1 MNLNLLKSLYNNS
14 PYWLKKTASFLPKS
28 LLIGK
33 EYNYYKT
40 LLKDNSIDTNA
51 YSFNQLKKTISF
63 AFDNVPYYEAEFK
76 KIGFHPNDF
85 TSLNMLAELPLI
97 DKDIVKSH
105 FDLFQASGSHDRFMV
120 TTGGS
125 SGDPMAFYQSNNVW
139 AKECAFVHTL
149 FEQYDYDYSIKATF
163 RGGSFDVK
171 SQKFWNF
178 NPIHNEI
185 HFSPFHLSLKS
196 VKAYVDIL
204 NKYKPK
210 FFHGYPSAIRV
221 LMKNMIAEKLSLNYE
236 VKSIFLISENIT
248 TEDIID
254 FSSFFGAKVTSFYGH
269 SERIIFAPLI
279 DNNNLAYKSNELYGY
294 NMEIN
299 GELVGTS
306 FDNYAMPLINY
317 KTGDKVKEITKEGFE
332 IKGRWEQ
339 AYLIGKNDEEI
350 SLTALNVHSNI
361 FSNIISFQYVQYEK
375 GVAILLLVPKLL
387 LTEIEVEI
395 IREEIAKKVTGILDV
410 KVQISE
416 TPLLTERGK
425 FQKLIRYI

>member
-63 AFDNVPYYEAEFK
+63 AYDNVPYYEAEFK

-85 TSLNMLAELPLI
+85 DSLDILQDLPII
-97 DKDIVKSH
+97 DKDIVREN
-105 FDLFQASGSHDRFMV
+105 FDSFQTSDLKNRFMV

-125 SGDPMAFYQSNNVW
+125 SGDPMTFYQSNNVW
-139 AKECAFVHTL
+139 AKECAFVHSL
-149 FEQYDYDYSIKATF
+149 FEDYGYDYSIKATF
-163 RGGSFDVK
+163 RGGNFDIK

-221 LMKNMIAEKLSLNYE
+221 LMKNMRSEKLNLNYK
-236 VKSIFLISENIT
+236 VSSIFLISENIT
-248 TEDIID
+248 VEDIID

-279 DNNNLAYKSNELYGY
+279 DPNKLTYKSHLLYGY
-294 NMEIN
+294 NTEMD

-317 KTGDKVKEITKEGFE
+317 KTGDKVKDFNNEKFE
-332 IKGRWEQ
+332 IRGRWEQ

-361 FSNIISFQYVQYEK
+361 FSDIISFQYVQYEK
-375 GVAILLLVPKLL
+375 GIAILLLVPKILL
-387 LTEIEVEI
+387 NERALES
-395 IREEIAKKVTGILDV
+395 IREEIANKVKGILEI
-410 KVQISE
+410 KIQISQ